1 MRKPCF
7 EDYTMI
13 KASPG
18 GSVVKNLPVN
28 AGATE
33 DGGQEDTWR
42 RQWQSTPG
50 FLPGESHGQR
60 SLAAYSPQLQSV
72 RHNWAA
78 EHTRAYIPW
87 LEIQYVIS

>member
-1 MRKPCF
+1 
-7 EDYTMI
+7 MI

-50 FLPGESHGQR
+50 FLPGEFYGQR
-60 SLAAYSPQLQSV
+60 SLVGSHEVTKLDTTKELTHLSF
-72 RHNWAA
+72 
-78 EHTRAYIPW
+78 
-87 LEIQYVIS
+87 